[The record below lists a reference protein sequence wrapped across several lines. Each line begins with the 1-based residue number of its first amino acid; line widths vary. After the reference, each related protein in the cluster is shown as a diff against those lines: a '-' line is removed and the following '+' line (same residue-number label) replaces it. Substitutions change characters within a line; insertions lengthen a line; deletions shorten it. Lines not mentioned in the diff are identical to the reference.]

1 MSCIELQI
9 TTCSLLIKRFDSK
22 SLTINPIFLKVKLHN
37 IFNRCA
43 SAYYDLEKGLI
54 IINFKG
60 IEVLIECSEM
70 GYYIDVL
77 VRSSLSH
84 DETLEIINEDI
95 LKTIFQCCAST
106 DGCRGVWLVESIIRP
121 QCVRELTLLKY
132 RYGCTTLQ
140 KDSIKMLSK
149 F

>member
-1 MSCIELQI
+1 M
-9 TTCSLLIKRFDSK
+9 
-22 SLTINPIFLKVKLHN
+22 KVKLHN
-37 IFNRCA
+37 IFNRCG
-43 SAYYDLEKGLI
+43 SAYYDLDKGLI

-60 IEVLIECSEM
+60 VEVLIECSET

-84 DETLEIINEDI
+84 DEALEIINEDI
-95 LKTIFQCCAST
+95 LKTIFQYCASI

-121 QCVRELTLLKY
+121 QCVRELTLMKY
-132 RYGCTTLQ
+132 RYGCTILVQ
-140 KDSIKMLSK
+140 KHFIKILSW